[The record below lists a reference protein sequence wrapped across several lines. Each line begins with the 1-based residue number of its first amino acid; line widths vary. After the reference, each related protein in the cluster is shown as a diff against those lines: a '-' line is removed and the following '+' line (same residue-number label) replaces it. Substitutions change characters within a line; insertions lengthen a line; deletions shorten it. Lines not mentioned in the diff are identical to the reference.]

1 MITVYS
7 KAGCHYCGLAKD
19 YLTKNNFEFEEIRI
33 DLDKEKR
40 DWIVEQGH
48 KTVPQIYYKGQVLV
62 AGGGMALSKM
72 DPAEVKQ
79 YMEKI
84 DVISTAV

>member
-7 KAGCHYCGLAKD
+7 KAGCGYCDLAKD

-48 KTVPQIYYKGQVLV
+48 RTVPQIYYKGQVLV

-72 DPAEVKQ
+72 DPTEVKQ
-79 YMEKI
+79 NMEKI
-84 DVISTAV
+84 EVISTTV

>member
-7 KAGCHYCGLAKD
+7 KAGCGYCDLAKD

-48 KTVPQIYYKGQVLV
+48 RTVPQIYYKGQVLV

-72 DPAEVKQ
+72 DPTEVKQ
-79 YMEKI
+79 NMEKI
-84 DVISTAV
+84 DVISTTV

>member
-7 KAGCHYCGLAKD
+7 KAGCGDCDLAKD

-40 DWIVEQGH
+40 DWIVKQGH
-48 KTVPQIYYKGQVLV
+48 RTVPQIYYKGKVLV

-72 DPAEVKQ
+72 DPTELKQ
-79 YMEKI
+79 NMEKI
-84 DVISTAV
+84 DVISTSV

>member
-7 KAGCHYCGLAKD
+7 KDGCGYCTLAKD

-48 KTVPQIYYKGQVLV
+48 RTVPQIYYKGKLLV
-62 AGGGMALSKM
+62 EGGGMALSKM
-72 DPAEVKQ
+72 DPVAVKEN
-79 YMEKI
+79 MEKI
-84 DVISTAV
+84 DVISTTV

>member
-7 KAGCHYCGLAKD
+7 KAGCGYCDLAKD

-48 KTVPQIYYKGQVLV
+48 RTVPQIYYKGKVLV

-72 DPAEVKQ
+72 DPTEVKQ
-79 YMEKI
+79 NMEKI
-84 DVISTAV
+84 DVISTTV